1 MELADGGGGWWGA
14 IGDMAEKSGR
24 VEDIAFDAEGIDRVI
39 TRLQDFKT
47 DYLEKI
53 KQDMSRLD
61 NIQRPEDWV
70 SYNVANDVQ
79 SWKTNSDDFTNRYID
94 RVDKLID
101 NLEAAKKQYLAQE
114 EGIGGSVAGIT
125 KELDA

>member
-14 IGDMAEKSGR
+14 IGEAAEKSGR

-39 TRLQDFKT
+39 TRLKNFKV
-47 DYLEKI
+47 DYLKKI
-53 KQDMSRLD
+53 QRDMRELED
-61 NIQRPEDWV
+61 IRRPEDWV
-70 SYNVANDVQ
+70 SYNVVSDVQ
-79 SWKTNSDDFTNRYID
+79 SWKTNSDAFTDRYID

-101 NLEAAKKQYLAQE
+101 KLEATKKQYLAQE
-114 EGIGGSVAGIT
+114 EGIGGSVAGIA

>member
-1 MELADGGGGWWGA
+1 MVVTEGAGWWSA

-39 TRLQDFKT
+39 TRLQDFKI
-47 DYLEKI
+47 DYLK
-53 KQDMSRLD
+53 K
-61 NIQRPEDWV
+61 IQRDMQGLDSIQHPEDWV
-70 SYNVANDVQ
+70 SYNVVNDVQ
-79 SWKTNSDDFTNRYID
+79 SWKTSSDEFTDRYID

-101 NLEAAKKQYLAQE
+101 KLQAAKKRYLAQE
-114 EGIGGSVAGIT
+114 QGIGGSVAGIA